1 MRRSRRGLAVGEERI
16 KIFVD
21 RDENGPAEVGEI
33 LIDFQIVN
41 HLFDHKKAQSA
52 ATIPTK
58 VAPNAAW
65 HGEQN
70 CNFKS
75 GRYPT
80 CGCTKWKTAVSVEP
94 LLLIED
100 GGEAL
105 FPVLGRAHARPRRD
119 LRILPIFGCYARFWC
134 YSTVEVRIRRKMRL
148 CTTR

>member
-16 KIFVD
+16 KNFVD

-41 HLFDHKKAQSA
+41 HLFDHKNAKSA

-58 VAPNAAW
+58 ISPNAAW

-70 CNFKS
+70 CSFKS

-80 CGCTKWKTAVSVEP
+80 CGCTNWKTALSVEP

-105 FPVLGRAHARPRRD
+105 CSVLGRAHARHSAHLQFLLVFAWYVQFRC
-119 LRILPIFGCYARFWC
+119 F
-134 YSTVEVRIRRKMRL
+134 S
-148 CTTR
+148 

>member
-16 KIFVD
+16 ENFVD

-33 LIDFQIVN
+33 LIDFQIVH

-70 CNFKS
+70 CSFKS

-80 CGCTKWKTAVSVEP
+80 CGCTNWKTALSVEP

-100 GGEAL
+100 GGEGL
-105 FPVLGRAHARPRRD
+105 CPVLGRAHARPRRD
-119 LRILPIFGCYARFWC
+119 LRILPIFVRYARFRC
-134 YSTVEVRIRRKMRL
+134 YNIVEVRIRRKMRL
-148 CTTR
+148 GTPR

>member
-16 KIFVD
+16 KNFVD

-33 LIDFQIVN
+33 LINFQIVS
-41 HLFDHKKAQSA
+41 HLFDHKNAKSA

-58 VAPNAAW
+58 ISPNAAW

-70 CNFKS
+70 CSFKS
-75 GRYPT
+75 GRDPIG
-80 CGCTKWKTAVSVEP
+80 GCTKCISAVSVEP

-105 FPVLGRAHARPRRD
+105 CPVLGRAHARPRRD
-119 LRILPIFGCYARFWC
+119 LRILPIFGCYARFRC